1 MRGTILAALH
11 EFALWLADDG
21 IRTHMPGKAADLK
34 SAVYASSTT
43 SANFGVPDRARTCN
57 ANVYETL
64 AQSI

>member
-1 MRGTILAALH
+1 
-11 EFALWLADDG
+11 
-21 IRTHMPGKAADLK
+21 MPGKAADLK